1 MTIKKHIPNSLTLLN
16 LLSGCLA
23 IVSILQ
29 GNIGIVPTLVI
40 ICLFADFFDGMIARL
55 LNIHSEIG
63 KQLDSLADMVSFGV
77 VPSIILYFFLD
88 ETGFNNPVAL
98 IPFAVAL
105 FSALR
110 LAKFN
115 IDEAQSKEF
124 LGLATPASTAFV
136 VGLLMA
142 SLYQDFSVSTPMVIA
157 SSIVLSILLIINFP
171 MFSLKVKG
179 FSLKQAGWQYAFLIL
194 AILSLVFFKYL
205 GICVGIIIYILMN
218 IIRFFVAKK

>member
-1 MTIKKHIPNSLTLLN
+1 
-16 LLSGCLA
+16 
-23 IVSILQ
+23 VSILQ
-29 GNIGIVPTLVI
+29 GNINIVPTLVI

-77 VPSIILYFFLD
+77 VPSIILYTFLG
-88 ETGFNNPVAL
+88 ETGFSNPIAL
-98 IPFAVAL
+98 LPFAVVL

-115 IDEAQSKEF
+115 INEAQSKEF

-142 SLYQDFSVSTPMVIA
+142 SLYQDFTVSAPMVIA
-157 SSIVLSILLIINFP
+157 TSLVLPVLLIINFP

-179 FSLKQAGWQYAFLIL
+179 FSLKEAGWQYAFLVL
-194 AILSLVFFKYL
+194 AILSLIIFKYL
-205 GICVGIIIYILMN
+205 GICIGIIVYILMN
-218 IIRFFVAKK
+218 LIRFFLTKK

>member
-29 GNIGIVPTLVI
+29 GNIQIVPTLVI

-77 VPSIILYFFLD
+77 VPSIILYYFLD
-88 ETGFNNPVAL
+88 ETGFKNPITF
-98 IPFAVAL
+98 IPFLVTL

-142 SLYQDFSVSTPMVIA
+142 NLYQGFTVSTPLVITT
-157 SSIVLSILLIINFP
+157 SLVLPILLVINFP

-194 AILSLVFFKYL
+194 VILSLVFFKYL
-205 GICVGIIIYILMN
+205 GICIGIVIYILMN
-218 IIRFFVAKK
+218 LVRFFVAKK